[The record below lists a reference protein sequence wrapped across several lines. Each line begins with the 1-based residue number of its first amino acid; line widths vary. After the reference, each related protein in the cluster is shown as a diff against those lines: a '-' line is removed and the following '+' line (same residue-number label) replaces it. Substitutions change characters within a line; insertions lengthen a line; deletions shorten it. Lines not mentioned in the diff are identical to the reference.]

1 VPGTYRQTGKGPYR
15 TQAGVWP
22 ASTVVR
28 PGDLIFRNGSG
39 YDAPAAT
46 VTWDTDL
53 ATTQETFHD
62 TFRGIASAGRRSDQA
77 TAGDRGDGMIVST
90 GEFEYPCAALGA
102 AVAAGA
108 FVGPAKQTGD
118 LLENQKVVVVATAN
132 LAIGRVS
139 EDAATGA
146 TSLKVEIEAT
156 LLTGGPRALS

>member
-62 TFRGIASAGRRSDQA
+62 TFRGIA
-77 TAGDRGDGMIVST
+77 
-90 GEFEYPCAALGA
+90 
-102 AVAAGA
+102 
-108 FVGPAKQTGD
+108 AKQTGD